1 MGDNPLGRKVAVP
14 ADYSPDTLC
23 SLPRERVDDAACA
36 MYGLDHWRAYELSW
50 LDATGRPAVF
60 VGEFIFP
67 LESPHLVESKSLKL
81 YLAGL
86 NGLRFAGAAQ
96 AGQRIAGDLSACC
109 GAEVDVRIWDLRS
122 YPDDC
127 RLADYE
133 LIDHHPIPV
142 GKAGGGSDAGLLRP
156 DAGLLRH
163 DSGLLR
169 PDLGLLRTGAGRV
182 GERRLRSE
190 LFRSLCPVTGQP
202 DWASVALAYS
212 GAEIDEAGL
221 FGYLCSYR
229 QHAAWHESCAEAVF
243 QDIMSAC
250 KPESLS
256 LSLHFLRRGGLEIN
270 VYRSTKPVTPE
281 QLMGRDARQ

>member
-14 ADYSPDTLC
+14 ADYSPDTLHP
-23 SLPRERVDDAACA
+23 LPRERVDDAAYA

-50 LDATGRPAVF
+50 LDATGHPAVF

-133 LIDHHPIPV
+133 LIDHHPAPV
-142 GKAGGGSDAGLLRP
+142 GKAGVSPDAGLLRP
-156 DAGLLRH
+156 DAGLLRL
-163 DSGLLR
+163 DS
-169 PDLGLLRTGAGRV
+169 GLLRTGAGRV
-182 GERRLRSE
+182 SERRLRSE

-221 FGYLCSYR
+221 LGYLCGYR

-243 QDIMSAC
+243 HDIMSAC
-250 KPESLS
+250 KPDSLS

-270 VYRSTKPVTPE
+270 VYRSTNPVTPE